1 MWAYGC
7 CLFAIFAMRPLVADV
22 ESYQRLCTASK
33 SIPEMLAETLSPVL
47 SSRVEKHLDEAL
59 VPFVKS
65 CLVPAPCCREK
76 AVGLHRGLANL
87 FDKGASP

>member
-1 MWAYGC
+1 
-7 CLFAIFAMRPLVADV
+7 MRPLVADV
-22 ESYQRLCTASK
+22 ESYQRLCTAPK